1 MTKGLFITFEGPDG
15 GGKTTQI
22 HKVAQ
27 WFQDKGYE
35 VVLTREPGGTP
46 AAEAI
51 RQIVLDPKLPIKA
64 ECETLL
70 YLAARA
76 EHVEKVIAPAVAK
89 GKVVLCD
96 RFSDSTFVYQGLTR
110 GVERETLET
119 MNNFATQGLT
129 PDKTILLDGD
139 SKQLAVRRQ
148 TRGVEDRFE
157 LEGLAFQEKVRQG
170 FLTLA
175 KAEPNRILIIDA
187 LRDPDTV
194 AADIFKHLQVLLKNS

>member
-1 MTKGLFITFEGPDG
+1 MKKGLFITFEGPDG

-22 HKVAQ
+22 HKVAE
-27 WFQDKGYE
+27 WFKNKGYE
-35 VVLTREPGGTP
+35 VVLTREPGGTK
-46 AAEAI
+46 AAEAT
-51 RQIVLDPKLPIKA
+51 RNIVLDPKLPIKA

-76 EHVEKVIAPAVAK
+76 DHVEKIIAPAITQ

-110 GVERETLET
+110 GVDMDVLKA
-119 MNNFATQGLT
+119 MNSFATKGLT

-139 SKQLAVRRQ
+139 SKQLAVRRH

-157 LEGLAFQEKVRQG
+157 LEGLAFQEKVRHG

-175 KAEPNRILIIDA
+175 KMEPHRILVINA
-187 LRDPDTV
+187 LQEPDVV
-194 AADIFKHLQVLLKNS
+194 AADIYRNLEVLL

>member
-1 MTKGLFITFEGPDG
+1 MKKGLFITFEGPDG
-15 GGKTTQI
+15 SGKTTQI
-22 HKVAQ
+22 HKVAE
-27 WFQDKGYE
+27 WFKEKGFE
-35 VVLTREPGGTP
+35 VVLTREPGGTK

-51 RQIVLDPKLPIKA
+51 RQIVLDPKFPIKA

-76 EHVEKVIAPAVAK
+76 EHVEKVIDPAVAQ

-96 RFSDSTFVYQGLTR
+96 RFSDSTFVYQGFTR
-110 GVERETLET
+110 GIEMATLQAI
-119 MNNFATQGLT
+119 NNFATKGLT

-139 SKQLAVRRQ
+139 SKQLAVRRT

-170 FLTLA
+170 FLTLS
-175 KAEPNRILIIDA
+175 KMDPKRIVIINA
-187 LRDPDTV
+187 LRDQDTV
-194 AADIFKHLQVLLKNS
+194 AADIFAQLEQLI

>member
-1 MTKGLFITFEGPDG
+1 MKKGLFISFEGPDG
-15 GGKTTQI
+15 SGKTTQI
-22 HKVAQ
+22 HKVAA

-35 VVLTREPGGTP
+35 VVLTREPGGTK

-51 RQIVLDPKLPIKA
+51 RQIVLDPNLPIKA

-76 EHVEKVIAPAVAK
+76 EHVEKIIAPAVAK

-110 GVERETLET
+110 GVEMETLQAI
-119 MNNFATQGLT
+119 NNFATKGLV

-139 SKQLAVRRQ
+139 SKQLAVRRI

-157 LEGLAFQEKVRQG
+157 MEGLAFQEKVRHG

-175 KAEPNRILIIDA
+175 KMAPERIIVVDA
-187 LRDPDTV
+187 LQDQDAV
-194 AADIFKHLQVLLKNS
+194 AATIFSYLEKLL